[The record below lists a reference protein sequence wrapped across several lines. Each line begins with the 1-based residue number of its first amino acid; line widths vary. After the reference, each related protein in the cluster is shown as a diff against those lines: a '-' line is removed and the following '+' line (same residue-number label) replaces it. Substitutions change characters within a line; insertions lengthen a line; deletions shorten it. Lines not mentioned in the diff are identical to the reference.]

1 MGLLDSVIGVLSGL
15 RSSSRGD
22 VLTAVLRMLADD
34 GGGGLGV
41 VRLQERF
48 VDAGLSDTWNSWV
61 ARGENLAISPD
72 ELQRALGSSALD
84 DIARQ
89 QGMSQR
95 AAADRLCQMLPYV
108 LDQLTPDGCVP
119 EQGLGDVGTLMG
131 RMAALK

>member
-22 VLTAVLRMLADD
+22 TLTAVLRMLADD
-34 GGGGLGV
+34 GGGFGV

-48 VDAGLSDTWNSWV
+48 EDAGLSHLWGSWV
-61 ARGENLAISPD
+61 APGANLAISPD
-72 ELQRALGSSALD
+72 ELRRAMGSDTLD

-89 QGMSQR
+89 QGMSQS

-108 LDQLTPDGCVP
+108 LDKLTPDGRVP
-119 EQGLGDVGTLMG
+119 EQGLGDIGTLMG
-131 RMAALK
+131 RMAAIR